1 MSVNSTEAAQRNLE
15 DELQRRV
22 AAGAEFATLAAE
34 TRLPVETVVMMVARA
49 GDRLLG
55 PRRERDRRARSRTVL
70 LETFEQRNE
79 RLSVTPGGKRMTNP
93 LQTATDVRKRLDKA
107 ADTAGQNGGRRECP
121 VCRRQFK
128 AGRVDRITCSDHCRD
143 LARRVRN
150 GDPTAD
156 AAVRMLFAP
165 PNCAGC
171 GEPLW
176 GRRPDAKHH
185 GPACV
190 KRRQRADAQTT
201 ASRKVS

>member
-1 MSVNSTEAAQRNLE
+1 MNSTEAAQRNLE

-22 AAGAEFATLAAE
+22 ATGAEFATLAAE
-34 TRLPVETVVMMVARA
+34 TGLPVETVVMMVARA

-79 RLSVTPGGKRMTNP
+79 RLANMPGGKRTTNP
-93 LQTATDVRKRLDKA
+93 PQTATEVRKRLDKA
-107 ADTAGQNGGRRECP
+107 ADTAGQNAGGRECP
-121 VCRRQFK
+121 VCRRRFK
-128 AGRVDRITCSDHCRD
+128 AGRVDRITCSNHCRD
-143 LARRVRN
+143 LARRARHD
-150 GDPTAD
+150 DPTAD
-156 AAVRMLFAP
+156 AAIRMLFDP

-176 GRRPDAKHH
+176 GRRPDALHH

-190 KRRQRADAQTT
+190 KRRQRANAQTT
-201 ASRKVS
+201 ATRKVS